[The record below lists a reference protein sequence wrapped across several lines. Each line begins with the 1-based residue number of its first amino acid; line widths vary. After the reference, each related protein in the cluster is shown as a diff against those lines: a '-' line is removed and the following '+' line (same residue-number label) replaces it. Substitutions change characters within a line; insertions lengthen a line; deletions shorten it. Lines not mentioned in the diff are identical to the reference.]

1 MNPVVLCTLFACL
14 LCTQSGRADDLSPT
28 ERALSADYDAEIE
41 VLAARAD
48 VRRALETLETLEA
61 GNVPRLIELT
71 EIEAPPFGEG
81 PRGERFA
88 ELLAASVD
96 EIETDAEGN
105 VIGRRRGTGDGQTLA
120 LVAHLD
126 TVFPAGTD
134 VTVRG
139 PKVDDA
145 GRRRW
150 FAPGIGDN
158 SRGLVLLLSLA
169 ETLAAADI
177 RTVHDVLFIGSVGEE
192 GIGDLRGV
200 KHLFREGGPR
210 IDQFVAIDGGNDQ
223 RVLNHA
229 IGSHRYRLKITG
241 PGGHSWGA
249 FGMANPAQALAAAI
263 AAFDEQAAAFVAE
276 GPRTTYNVG
285 RIGGGTSVNSVPFE
299 AWAEVDMR
307 SAAPEQLNALDG
319 LFRRSITDAVA
330 AHSAKRSRGAPLEV
344 EFEMIGRR
352 PSGIVDSTIPLI
364 QRAMASA
371 RYFGLEPQLGSGSTD
386 ANIAIARGIPATTI
400 SRGGVSGDAHAL
412 WEWWSDHD
420 VMTGSSRALL
430 LLLAAAGIGNT
441 ND

>member
-1 MNPVVLCTLFACL
+1 M
-14 LCTQSGRADDLSPT
+14 SADDLGSVESPQVI
-28 ERALSADYDAEIE
+28 DYDAEIQT
-41 VLAARAD
+41 LAARAD
-48 VRRALETLETLEA
+48 VRQALTILEALEADNL
-61 GNVPRLIELT
+61 PRLIELT

-81 PRGERFA
+81 PRAERFA
-88 ELLAASVD
+88 ELLAPSMD
-96 EIETDAEGN
+96 ELEIDAEGN
-105 VIGRRRGTGDGQTLA
+105 VLGRRAGTGDGYTLA

-139 PKVDDA
+139 PKVDRF
-145 GRRRW
+145 GRKRW

-169 ETLAAADI
+169 ESLAAAGI
-177 RTVHDVLFIGSVGEE
+177 RTEHDVLFIGSVGEE

-200 KHLFREGGPR
+200 KHLFREDGPR
-210 IDQFVAIDGGNDQ
+210 IDEFVAIDGGNDQ

-229 IGSHRYRLKITG
+229 IGSHRYRLKVTG

-249 FGMANPAQALAAAI
+249 FGMANPAHALAAAI
-263 AAFDEQAAAFVAE
+263 VAFDQQAAAFVAE

-307 SAAPEQLNALDG
+307 SAAPEQLNALDK
-319 LFRRSITDAVA
+319 LFRRSVTDAVA
-330 AHSAKRSRGAPLEV
+330 SHSEKRSRGAPLEV

-352 PSGIVDSTIPLI
+352 PSGFVESATPLI

-386 ANIAIARGIPATTI
+386 ANIPIARGIPGTTI

-420 VMTGSSRALL
+420 VVTGSSRALL
-430 LLLAAAGIGNT
+430 LLLAVAGIS
-441 ND
+441 D